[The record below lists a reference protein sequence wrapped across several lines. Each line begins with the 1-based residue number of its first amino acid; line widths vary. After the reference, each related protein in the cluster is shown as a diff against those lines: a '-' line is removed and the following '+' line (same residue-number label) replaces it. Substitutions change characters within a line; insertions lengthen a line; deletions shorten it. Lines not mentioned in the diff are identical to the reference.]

1 MVGEKFY
8 CAQRLA
14 HLRGGREGSNYLPA
28 IACPWIT
35 RRKDTIICSKSCGA
49 LCRSHDELLVCAA
62 EYDCEMQAYV
72 SAIRRLGSSVRWQH
86 FDSDAQMGRHGYDLV
101 ILRIRAERLALK

>member
-8 CAQRLA
+8 CAQCLA

-35 RRKDTIICSKSCGA
+35 CRKDTIICSKSCGA

-62 EYDCEMQAYV
+62 ECDCEMQAYV
-72 SAIRRLGSSVRWQH
+72 SAISNSHFGDFLWGSEHW
-86 FDSDAQMGRHGYDLV
+86 G
-101 ILRIRAERLALK
+101 LKSEGVEKGVPGGE